1 MTEAEHDRI
10 YGTTDF
16 SRMSVYAW
24 DFCQKWRCLSK
35 IASVRKKNEVFENA
49 IATSRIAYKIKGD
62 LAQTVPSILKDPY
75 FAYLDR
81 FYSIFFKN
89 LPEID
94 FSEKE
99 LKMFVDKTDH
109 FIFEY
114 GTSRD
119 LKNGPEEA

>member
-10 YGTTDF
+10 YGTNDF

-24 DFCQKWRCLSK
+24 DFCTKWRALSK

-49 IATSRIAYKIKGD
+49 MATTRIAYKIKGD
-62 LAQTVPSILKDPY
+62 LAQTVPAILKDPY

-89 LPEID
+89 LPGID
-94 FSEKE
+94 FSEKD
-99 LKMFVDKTDH
+99 LRTFVDKTDH

-114 GTSRD
+114 GTPRD
-119 LKNGPEEA
+119 LKNGPSES